1 MLFTLAMAEDAP
13 KPKQQWGDVEDD
25 FPSSSST
32 AAVDLPVE
40 SLTIRDEAKE
50 AESLDDPEDSNIQAV
65 RFHCDYF
72 FVLYEFSRSTR
83 KR

>member
-1 MLFTLAMAEDAP
+1 MAEDAL
-13 KPKQQWGDVEDD
+13 KPKLRWGDVEDD
-25 FPSSSST
+25 SPSSSST

-40 SLTIRDEAKE
+40 SLTIHDEAKE
-50 AESLDDPEDSNIQAV
+50 VESLDDPEDSTIQAV

-72 FVLYEFSRSTR
+72 FVLYEFIRSTWLMR